1 MPDYV
6 FGWYMQMIQHDNSRV
21 EADLIDE
28 TIKLKA
34 GERRHR

>member
-6 FGWYMQMIQHDNSRV
+6 FGWYMQMIQRDNSRV